1 MRRPNGTGSVIKL
14 PGKRRKPYTARICVG
29 KTISKTGKV
38 TPKYKYLDYFPTAK
52 DAQEYLD
59 RYNGTDEA
67 IQKLM
72 QTSKKQVPTFAQV
85 YQELTDY
92 LNSRPKPPGV
102 SSCKALNAAFN
113 NLSGLHPIKMKN
125 IDYDLLQAEIT
136 KNSHLSQSS
145 LNNIKNLLHKMY
157 TLCLKKKY
165 VNEDLSLLC
174 DYDYK
179 QNTIEKHIPFTK
191 HEINI
196 IYNDNPSADR
206 DMLLILLYTGIRAQE
221 FLELKTQ
228 NVHLDEHYF
237 ITGVKTEAGKGRI
250 IPIHN
255 DILPIM
261 RAHYISSN
269 YYFWNLQGSQR
280 IYQTLRWRFD
290 RYLKT
295 LNIQHLPHDT
305 RHTTATLMDSYN
317 VRDVYI
323 KLIMGHAIDDL
334 TLRVY
339 IHQKPSELVNAIN
352 KVHFLPRHLKL
363 QPKKKR
369 LIKCPSS

>member
-14 PGKRRKPYTARICVG
+14 SGKRRNPYTARICVG
-29 KTISKTGKV
+29 KTISKNGNIR
-38 TPKYKYLDYFPTAK
+38 PNYKYLGYFSTAK

-59 RYNGTDEA
+59 RYNGTDQA
-67 IQKLM
+67 IQKIIL
-72 QTSKKQVPTFAQV
+72 TSKKQVPTFAQV
-85 YQELTDY
+85 YEELINY
-92 LNSRPKPPGV
+92 LNSRPKPPGI
-102 SSCKALNAAFN
+102 SSYKALNAAFN
-113 NLSGLHPIKMKN
+113 NLSGLHPIKIKN
-125 IDYDLLQAEIT
+125 IDYELLQTEIN

-165 VNEDLSLLC
+165 TTEDLSLLC

-179 QNTIEKHIPFTK
+179 QSTTEKHIPFTK
-191 HEINI
+191 REISV
-196 IYNDNPSADR
+196 IYNDNPSDDR
-206 DMLLILLYTGIRAQE
+206 DMFLILLYTGIRAQE
-221 FLELKTQ
+221 FLDLKTQ
-228 NVHLDEHYF
+228 NVHLDEHFF

-261 RAHYISSN
+261 RAHYVSSR

-295 LNIQHLPHDT
+295 LNLQHLPHDT

-317 VRDVYI
+317 IRDVYI
-323 KLIMGHAIDDL
+323 KLIMGHTIDDL

-339 IHQKPSELVNAIN
+339 VHQKPSELVNAIN
-352 KVHFLPRHLKL
+352 TVHFLPRRLKL
-363 QPKKKR
+363 RPQKRR
-369 LIKCPSS
+369 LIKCHIS